1 MRQNSRKFDIVVEL
15 SHDITCQLYG
25 ESRTGQVPPWMILSK
40 LNGPG
45 ISFILKMGELGL
57 EAAGDGIL
65 MSLASDYAEEG
76 RLLTIDS

>member
-1 MRQNSRKFDIVVEL
+1 MQKIVVEL
-15 SHDITCQLYG
+15 PRDITCQLYR

-45 ISFILKMGELGL
+45 IPFILKMGELGL

-65 MSLASDYAEEG
+65 MSSASDYAKEG
-76 RLLTIDS
+76 RLLTLDGWRKGY